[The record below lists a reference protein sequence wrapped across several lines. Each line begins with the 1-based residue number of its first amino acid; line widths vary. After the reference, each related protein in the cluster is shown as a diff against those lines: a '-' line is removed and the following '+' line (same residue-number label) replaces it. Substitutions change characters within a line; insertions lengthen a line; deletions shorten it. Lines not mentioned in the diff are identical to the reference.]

1 MFRCVALAACLLTSA
16 AQAAPSILAPP
27 TAPGAATLPY
37 VKTKAPVIVLRH
49 VRIIDGT
56 GAAAQE
62 DRTVILK
69 DGRIAAVGDA
79 SLAVPT
85 RQRFMTST
93 ATRSCRASSACTT
106 TCSMSPRPTLVRTG
120 TASRHCWCH
129 R

>member
-69 DGRIAAVGDA
+69 DGQDRRRRRCQCG
-79 SLAVPT
+79 
-85 RQRFMTST
+85 
-93 ATRSCRASSACTT
+93 RARRGRGS
-106 TCSMSPRPTLVRTG
+106 
-120 TASRHCWCH
+120 
-129 R
+129 